1 MFSRAYRHFSKN
13 TQAKHFYRLNFNIQ
27 ASEVRVLDE
36 SGKQIG
42 LMTKDEAIRRAQVAG
57 VDVVEIAPQ
66 AKPPVCKSIDFKKFR
81 YQENKRQREV
91 KRKAKEV
98 TLKQLRLRPFIA
110 DHDFLV
116 RVERA
121 KEFLKNGD
129 RLKIVVQF
137 FGREITR
144 KEFGFSVTKKFADA
158 IAEVASQ
165 ERPPKFE
172 GKTLVSYF
180 SPGKGE
186 KHAKTQNQQSNAE
199 TVQTNQ
205 NQ

>member
-36 SGKQIG
+36 SGKQI
-42 LMTKDEAIRRAQVAG
+42 V
-57 VDVVEIAPQ
+57 
-66 AKPPVCKSIDFKKFR
+66 R